1 MKKKKFL
8 IISDETQKEY
18 RTKVLKT
25 SYKNI
30 KNGRIYRIYE
40 VKRFVGVISDNE
52 VHKEKKGR

>member
-18 RTKVLKT
+18 RTKVLKS

-30 KNGRIYRIYE
+30 KNGRIYKIYE
-40 VKRFVGVISDNE
+40 VKKFVGVISDNK
-52 VHKEKKGR
+52 VYKEKKGR

>member
-40 VKRFVGVISDNE
+40 VKKFVGVISDNI
-52 VHKEKKGR
+52 VYKEKKGK

>member
-25 SYKNI
+25 YYKNI
-30 KNGRIYRIYE
+30 KNGRVYRIYE
-40 VKRFVGVISDNE
+40 VKKFIGVISDNK
-52 VHKEKKGR
+52 VYKEKKGR

>member
-18 RTKVLKT
+18 RTKVLKS

-30 KNGRIYRIYE
+30 KNGRVYRIYE
-40 VKRFVGVISDNE
+40 VKKFVGVISDNR
-52 VHKEKKGR
+52 VYKEKKGK